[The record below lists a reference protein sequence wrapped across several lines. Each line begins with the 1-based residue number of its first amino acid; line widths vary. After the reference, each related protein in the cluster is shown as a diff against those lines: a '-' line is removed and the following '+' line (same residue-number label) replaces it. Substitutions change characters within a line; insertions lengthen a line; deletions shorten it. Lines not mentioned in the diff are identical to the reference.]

1 MPNNAAAGVTSR
13 EIDNTTPTVQG
24 PIGIPPGVISTTQKG
39 PAFVP
44 TIVGNPDDYKTI
56 FGSANDKIKEG
67 PLSAEEW
74 LTYQKSFLQLRV
86 LGAGDGKARNA
97 DGSVT
102 NAGFVVGSE
111 QPQPVLSGAIASNP
125 YANTNGISGRTFML
139 GCAMSQ
145 SIGSA
150 YFTDAG
156 LNATSIMLRGML
168 FAPSGVLP
176 TLSSS
181 RATSNDPT
189 STTVATPGSVKGFCT
204 GSVSLTN
211 SQFTVL
217 LNGHKGTTQYP
228 RVITASFDM
237 TSQLYFPNILNTDP
251 LKTEQA
257 GHCLYSWFD
266 IHSSQ
271 AVVTGSGIVLPAFG
285 SGPLGTGLED
295 IAFLVSSSAT
305 LPNVN
310 QTNIPNFEGFEDR
323 FSAGNSPWV
332 ISQKFGGTVQNLFK
346 VWNKSDGKGVNY
358 KISIENI
365 TPSTTDAYLYGTFD
379 LLVRKF
385 DDSDSN
391 KVILEQFR
399 GLSLDPSSTKF
410 IGKAIGDEY
419 TYFNFDAPDGKQKLE
434 SIEDTYESNSN
445 FIRVEIAEN
454 VKTGEMDPTA
464 LPMGFRGNQH
474 LVTSGS
480 AVFGSLTDTGY
491 LSINDPF
498 KTMVQPP
505 VPMRLNL
512 NKGTSA
518 VADRSLYW
526 GVQFEQVTSATQP
539 NQNIR
544 PNNSLK
550 NFAKYYPNYNIGN
563 IKVVVKDNPGVADTT
578 TNGILDADRFNN
590 NLFSL
595 EKIQVKYNS
604 VSLVADVGNLT
615 SWSYKRA
622 GNITPVPGALTR
634 ALKVSDLTD
643 PSVKSV
649 AKFSFFTEGGFDGTR
664 IFDEDCTYLTNKA
677 VSEEILNPNRGLTE
691 GPTTKSYLKAIE
703 LLKDTSSVDVQFL
716 LMPGIRVPYLTDT
729 LLNGVEDRF
738 DALGIIDIEERDGN
752 NLRVV
757 DKDNQIVNVKN
768 TVQDFLNRGLNTSF
782 GAAYFPDVMLR
793 NNATR
798 SINRVAPSVAILGAF
813 AKNDTLGHPW
823 TAAAGFARGALERV
837 DNLTVVLSD
846 QNMSDLY
853 SVGINPLVSY
863 PVEGPIVWGQ
873 KTLLATESAFERI
886 NVRRLLI
893 SIRRSVKKVANRI
906 LFEQNRE
913 ATLARFKQLVTPIL
927 KDVQDKNGLEGYRV
941 DIDTTTTTQADVEN
955 KTVRGKI
962 WIKPTKTV
970 EFMSLDFVLNNAG
983 ASV

>member
-1 MPNNAAAGVTSR
+1 MPNNAAAGVTAR

-44 TIVGNPDDYKTI
+44 TIVGNPNDYKTI

-111 QPQPVLSGAIASNP
+111 QPQAILSGAIAPNS
-125 YANTNGISGRTFML
+125 YANTNGIPGRTFVL

-145 SIGSA
+145 SNGSA

-156 LNATSIMLRGML
+156 LNGTSVMVRGML

-181 RATSNDPT
+181 RAPSNDLT
-189 STTVATPGSVKGFCT
+189 NATVGTPASAKGFCT

-211 SQFTVL
+211 SQFTML
-217 LNGHKGTTQYP
+217 LNGHKGSTQFP
-228 RVITASFDM
+228 RVVTASFDM
-237 TSQLYFPNILNTDP
+237 TSQLYFPNIFNTDP

-271 AVVTGSGIVLPAFG
+271 AVVTGSGIVLPTLGAG
-285 SGPLGTGLED
+285 ALGTGLED

-305 LPNVN
+305 LPNAN

-332 ISQKFGGTVQNLFK
+332 ISQNFGGTVQNLFK
-346 VWNKSDGKGVNY
+346 IWNKSDGKGVNY

-379 LLVRKF
+379 LLVRRF
-385 DDSDSN
+385 DDWDSN
-391 KVILEQFR
+391 KVVLEQFR
-399 GLSLDPSSTKF
+399 GLSLDPKSTKF
-410 IGKAIGDEY
+410 IGKVIGDEY

-434 SIEDTYESNSN
+434 SVEDTYESNSN

-454 VKTGEMDPTA
+454 VKSGEMDPTA

-480 AVFGSLTDTGY
+480 AVFGSLTDSAY
-491 LSINDPF
+491 LSINSPF
-498 KTMVQPP
+498 RTMVQPP

-512 NKGTSA
+512 NKGASP
-518 VADRSLYW
+518 VADRNLYW

-544 PNNSLK
+544 SNNSLK

-563 IKVVVKDNPGVADTT
+563 IKVAVKDNPGVADTT
-578 TNGILDADRFNN
+578 TNGILDADKFNN

-595 EKIQVKYNS
+595 EKIEVKYNS

-615 SWSYKRA
+615 SWSYVRQ
-622 GNITPVPGALTR
+622 GNIAPNTGALTR
-634 ALKVSDLTD
+634 ALKVSDLKD

-729 LLNGVEDRF
+729 LLNGVEERF

-793 NNATR
+793 NDPTR

-823 TAAAGFARGALERV
+823 TAAAGFTRGALERV

-853 SVGINPLVSY
+853 SVGINPLISY
-863 PVEGPIVWGQ
+863 PNEGPIVWGQ

-941 DIDTTTTTQADVEN
+941 DIDATTTTQADIEN